1 MSKLK
6 SKNLIVLCDGT
17 ANQVNV
23 RTSTNVVRMANRL
36 DKTDDNGSRQVVFYD
51 PGLGTENAPGALTGI
66 GSLITKILGLAFGY
80 GLGKNLADAYAFLM
94 QNYEPGDRIY
104 IFGFSRGAYTAR
116 ALTGLLGRIGLMDK
130 GCNSLI
136 PYAIKYYREGNTHQ
150 LNFFKKRFSRTY
162 ALKWGDLIEEMEP
175 WSGTQKE
182 FMEKDS
188 KGVIPVHFL
197 GVWDTVKSIG
207 ILRGKNKLPDTE
219 WLANMINGRHAVA
232 IHEQR
237 SQYKPELWDAD
248 TEPISETESEDN
260 KKERKKAKNL
270 KIEDQEKRTLAYGK
284 GGVYQTCLHQDVKT
298 RWFPGVHADV
308 GGGYGLSAEEQEEKK
323 EARRNLKNRIKA
335 LSKLEKDKELAEL
348 EKREK
353 ETAIKAEI
361 NLLKVRIKELQ
372 SETALAYYSLKW
384 MADAA
389 EANGLRIKMD
399 KDDDEEE
406 KEFLE
411 LKEPAPHN
419 PLVPFWWV
427 LGWNDRELDADDMKW
442 TK

>member
-1 MSKLK
+1 MSKLD

-23 RTSTNVVRMANRL
+23 HTSTNVVRMANRI
-36 DKTDDNGSRQVVFYD
+36 DKTDKSGRRQVVFYD
-51 PGLGTENAPGALTGI
+51 PGLGTENAPGALTVI
-66 GSLITKILGLAFGY
+66 GRSITKVLGLAFGY

-116 ALTGLLGRIGLMDK
+116 ALTGLLGRVGLLDK

-162 ALKWGDLIEEMEP
+162 ALKWGEVIKDMEP
-175 WSGTQKE
+175 WFGSKKE

-207 ILRGKNKLPDTE
+207 LLRGKAKLSDTE
-219 WLANMINGRHAVA
+219 WMANMINGRHAVA

-248 TEPISETESEDN
+248 TEPIPESETESE
-260 KKERKKAKNL
+260 KRERKEAKKQKIKDQQTKARK
-270 KIEDQEKRTLAYGK
+270 EDK

-308 GGGYGLSAEEQEEKK
+308 GGGYGLSAKEQEEKK
-323 EARRNLKNRIKA
+323 KGRVRLKKLIKLQQKA
-335 LSKLEKDKELAEL
+335 KDGGKLEEVKTLTEE
-348 EKREK
+348 
-353 ETAIKAEI
+353 IKI
-361 NLLKVRIKELQ
+361 LKTRITDLQ
-372 SETALAYYSLKW
+372 RETALAYFSLKW
-384 MADAA
+384 MTDAA
-389 EANGLRIKMD
+389 EAKGLRIEME
-399 KDDDEEE
+399 KDEEEEE
-406 KEFLE
+406 KEFLKI
-411 LKEPAPHN
+411 KEIKPHN
-419 PLVPFWWV
+419 PLLPFWWI
-427 LGWNDRELDADDMKW
+427 LGWKDREPGVIE
-442 TK
+442 